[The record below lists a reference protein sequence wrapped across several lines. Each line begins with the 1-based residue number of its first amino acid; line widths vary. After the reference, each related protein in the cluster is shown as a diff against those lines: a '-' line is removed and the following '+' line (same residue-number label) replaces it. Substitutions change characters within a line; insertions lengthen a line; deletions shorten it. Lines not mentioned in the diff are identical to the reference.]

1 MKFLLFGQEL
11 TLPFAGSIGGFT
23 NHADASLSGDGNT
36 LSLKFEGDL
45 PGGRALF
52 QGVFPC
58 RVDGETV
65 QLLPSAQPPLGQEV
79 KVQLPLGLSGWSLP
93 NPALLTGP
101 GFERLGVGFSDSDR
115 QLRAALKGIQIGDS
129 LKTLDWA
136 ENQEWARH
144 RFSFDLAVKSTVF
157 FPSSGGALRELQITD
172 KFFNIFGQTGPKRE
186 QNLALE
192 GVEASADRI
201 VLLASPTDKF
211 LSVHPDILDTRGALS
226 PGNDILFQHVL
237 VNGELEI
244 LLEGLQ
250 GRQHAFTWR
259 RRQGSIDQGPAGMLA
274 FRLADEHGHPLLI
287 ESDRF
292 PLTHREG
299 VAAENVATSSA
310 NAWEQTLPAIVIDS
324 SQPPIKLRS
333 IDPASVDLDSAD
345 PERKWL
351 QNGRVKPGGV
361 PREIH
366 GLAKGTFLEWTGPA
380 TAEHVDGTLHTS
392 HVDVQDLGRLFTK
405 TELAFGD
412 ISQWRLNTQLEERDV
427 YPEVAEKPGVSTIG
441 MRRAEPKAG
450 ASLRV
455 PLIDTSYALA
465 NLSDE
470 TGKVL
475 HGHIL
480 ADTIPWLH
488 ELDQQFAHPTNAV
501 FDVKPV
507 DNQTHVSGFEVA
519 PLAVQPFQ
527 SVLDLPPGRANSAAE
542 TARTGVALVS
552 TAVDFIHGGD
562 RVEATRTSLRTALEG
577 SASFSDGL
585 LAFQKLWYSRTSTPA
600 EAELRARL
608 REILGEARPKSGV
621 LDAELGVILK
631 AAQEVLYGSRTLE
644 TFVDTEIAQLR
655 PLIPPGISPGTF
667 RNLWETAT
675 APLTVAFLD
684 ALWSPA
690 GPALYSRA
698 QQSGLIPRPAAGGD
712 LLSGFLSPTV
722 QGMDPIF
729 VAVADLWRTAAS
741 LEALRRKYGF
751 AFTGDVYRRLLKPE
765 ADADLRRLFAEFKAA
780 RPDLMGTLLDVEA
793 GLDFLRR
800 MPSEP
805 PEYIFFTRRFRLE
818 RTQKPDDLW
827 DRLWNHQFPLCG
839 VAEQKAWKFVLD
851 GDSSVIVKLTGQRSI
866 DDILGEI
873 EASYQSSGRQNPLGF
888 PKDLPQFLSDLD
900 LEIRRPSWRGVLI
913 VRPTADIGEDIQL
926 ANLAGLSQLPIVYV
940 ALGGAKPD
948 LLDDKLDVYARIF
961 QEKEA
966 QPADKAALG
975 DTGLTL
981 IKFDATI
988 RNTRLVAGEVAL
1000 QLDIR
1005 NLWGREDGQFKEIL
1019 VRGTLPRQREG
1030 DTGGSSFEFAAW
1042 LPEPAELKV
1051 NLAFVKSFVFRAMRV
1066 ATNKG
1071 RTSIEIDGDVLL
1083 QKWDGLSLEGLGSGF
1098 SIDLGEMVDRIGLQ
1112 GFRILLPSLEGGGG
1126 LRMGLARLLNF
1137 EFPALSF
1144 NLPRPRVLN
1153 LWGGIELKPF
1163 GMGFLRRIGEAAAE
1177 LQPLLDRYQWLH
1189 GFKTDGI
1196 FTFPYLRCEIDFGKL
1211 PRFGGTGLSRLK
1223 LEMLIGLVF
1232 RGVGQLPEIA
1242 IGLGGLDMSELSI
1255 DLFGVVKLEIEKL
1268 FLGLFEMNDHRKAA
1282 AIYVRNPR
1290 LSILGWSPLP
1300 DSAQLQLLMAQ
1311 STDLKDAEGRAVL
1324 GWYADAN
1331 KNDHFF
1337 QIYWLLLAHNLGLDR
1352 GILDH
1357 LLGSKFDSNAPKLLD
1372 GLVDTTSKKIAAQIL
1387 NDDSWLFGASF
1398 RLGDI
1403 VEQGTFVLHDQH
1415 YYGISLRGP
1424 IVQTLFGTPFLELA
1438 YIPGPTRE
1446 LDRFRTNLRL
1456 PALDLLGPMQS
1467 GEVGLEWGFNWDFL
1481 LDFGFPWKQ
1490 GSAYLWE
1497 RAFTVP
1503 LGTYE
1508 AKFGLYFEKRHQL
1521 APAGTQSLVLGAGA
1535 GFYLGYAV
1543 GFGTPGKGVWAR
1555 AGIGI
1560 FGILEGRIVFSP
1572 AGGDNPLKGSIQE
1585 VDVRGVLGIWAY
1597 GDGGIEVWVL
1607 SARFR
1612 VSVQAAIAGELHYLP
1627 HANSTFA
1634 YEATLSAGYSASCR
1648 IGSGFFSFTFEV
1660 SGHFEMHVSGQLL
1673 LN

>member
-1 MKFLLFGQEL
+1 MKFQLFGMEVTLPHQGPLGPSATLDAKLAADQKSISLDFKGEWPEGSAEFKATFSCRTDGDFIRLLSPATPLLAKSASALLFPNRPKL
-11 TLPFAGSIGGFT
+11 
-23 NHADASLSGDGNT
+23 
-36 LSLKFEGDL
+36 
-45 PGGRALF
+45 
-52 QGVFPC
+52 
-58 RVDGETV
+58 TV
-65 QLLPSAQPPLGQEV
+65 QQPGLVVLDDQENF
-79 KVQLPLGLSGWSLP
+79 GI
-93 NPALLTGP
+93 
-101 GFERLGVGFSDSDR
+101 FFRDR
-115 QLRAALKGIQIGDS
+115 PRVLRAALRDIHIGDS
-129 LKTLDWA
+129 LETFAWGSDSDWSDFVFSLDLG
-136 ENQEWARH
+136 N
-144 RFSFDLAVKSTVF
+144 KSALF
-157 FPSSGGALRELQITD
+157 LPEAGGPSRELQVTD
-172 KFFNIFGQTGPKRE
+172 
-186 QNLALE
+186 
-192 GVEASADRI
+192 
-201 VLLASPTDKF
+201 VLLDSIEAAPGAQRIQALGLESVNATSDHVT
-211 LSVHPDILDTRGALS
+211 LIARAEGNLLLVHPEILDTRSAQAD
-226 PGNDILFQHVL
+226 GNDILYQHAL

-244 LLEGLQ
+244 ILDGAGGEQQNFQWKGSGSSAAGLV
-250 GRQHAFTWR
+250 
-259 RRQGSIDQGPAGMLA
+259 A
-274 FRLADEHGHPLLI
+274 FRFADEHGHPLLI
-287 ESDRF
+287 ETDTAFR
-292 PLTHREG
+292 LTHRRG
-299 VAAENVATSSA
+299 VSIENTP
-310 NAWEQTLPAIVIDS
+310 TDDS
-324 SQPPIKLRS
+324 SFWEMTLQGAVVDPGQAPVKLRS

-345 PERKWL
+345 PETKWL
-351 QNGRVKPGGV
+351 QNGRVTPGGV

-366 GLAKGTFLEWTGPA
+366 GLAKGTFLEWIGPA
-380 TAEHVDGTLHTS
+380 TAEHADCTLHTS
-392 HVDVQDLGRLFTK
+392 HVEVQDLGKLFTK

-412 ISQWRLNTQLEERDV
+412 VGQWQLKAQLEERDV
-427 YPEVAEKPGVSTIG
+427 YPGAAAEPSTTTIG
-441 MRRAEPKAG
+441 MREAKPKAG

-465 NLSDE
+465 NLADE

-480 ADTIPWLH
+480 ADTVPWLH
-488 ELDQQFAHPTNAV
+488 DLDQQFAHPTNAV
-501 FDVKPV
+501 FEVQPV
-507 DNQTHVSGFEVA
+507 RTQTHVTGFEVA
-519 PLAVQPFQ
+519 ALAVQPFQ
-527 SVLDLPPGRANSAAE
+527 SVLDLPPGRAASAAT
-542 TARTGVALVS
+542 TARTGVALVPAS
-552 TAVDFIHGGD
+552 VDFVHGGE
-562 RVEATRTSLRTALEG
+562 RVDTTRVSLRTTLEG
-577 SASFSDGL
+577 SASFSVGL
-585 LAFQKLWYSRTSTPA
+585 LAFQKLWYSRTPTPA
-600 EAELRARL
+600 EAEVRARL
-608 REILGEARPKSGV
+608 REILGEARPASAIKSD
-621 LDAELGVILK
+621 LEEALK
-631 AAQEVLYGSRTLE
+631 AAQEILYGNRTLE
-644 TFVDTEIAQLR
+644 TFTADDLAHLR
-655 PLIPPGISPGTF
+655 TTF
-667 RNLWETAT
+667 PKGLSLDGFQHSWEHPSD
-675 APLTVAFLD
+675 PLTTAFLD

-690 GPALYSRA
+690 GPALYYRA
-698 QQSGLIPRPAAGGD
+698 QQSGLIPKPNTGGD
-712 LLSGFLSPTV
+712 LLPGFLSPTV
-722 QGMDPIF
+722 QGVDPLF
-729 VAVADLWRTAAS
+729 AAVTDLWRTAAA

-765 ADADLRRLFAEFKAA
+765 ADADLRQLFAALKAA
-780 RPDLMGTLLDVEA
+780 RPDLVGTLDVEA

-805 PEYIFFTRRFRLE
+805 PEYIFFTRRFPLE
-818 RTQKPDDLW
+818 RTQKPGDLW
-827 DRLWNHQFPLCG
+827 DRLWNHQFRLCG
-839 VAEQKAWKFVLD
+839 VGDSKAWRFVLD

-900 LEIRRPSWRGVLI
+900 PEIRRLSWRGVLI

-926 ANLAGLSQLPIVYV
+926 ANLAGLSQLPIAYV

-948 LLDDKLDVYARIF
+948 FLDDKLDVYARIF
-961 QEKEA
+961 QEKGA

-988 RNTRLVAGEVAL
+988 KNTRLVAGEVVL

-1030 DTGGSSFEFAAW
+1030 DTGGRSFEFAAW

-1112 GFRILLPSLEGGGG
+1112 GFRILLPSLGGGAG
-1126 LRMGLARLLNF
+1126 LRMGLGRLLNF

-1163 GMGFLRRIGEAAAE
+1163 GMGFLRRIGGAMAE
-1177 LQPLLDRYQWLH
+1177 LKALLGRYQWLH
-1189 GFKTDGI
+1189 GFQPGEAD

-1223 LEMLIGLVF
+1223 LEMLIGLVIKGF
-1232 RGVGQLPEIA
+1232 GQLPEIA
-1242 IGLGGLDMSELSI
+1242 IGLGGLDLSDLSI
-1255 DLFGVVKLEIEKL
+1255 DLFGVLKLEIEKL
-1268 FLGLFEMNDHRKAA
+1268 FLGLFEMSDHRKAA
-1282 AIYVRNPR
+1282 SIYVRNPR

-1324 GWYADAN
+1324 GWYANAN

-1387 NDDSWLFGASF
+1387 NDDSWLLGASF

-1572 AGGDNPLKGSIQE
+1572 ASGDNPLKGSIQE